1 MMRKPLKTSAIP
13 LRDVAYN
20 ELRQAIQE
28 GKIGP
33 DMRVREEEL
42 ARWLNMSRT
51 PIRDALK
58 RLTQEGLLSQE
69 SHRRTVV
76 TMLDYQAVAE
86 LYAMREALEGIAC
99 AMAARRAS
107 DAEIAALYDILEAE
121 PKLYKDSPALL
132 QLNAR
137 FHHAIC
143 QGVHNRFFMKM
154 LPVIRDP
161 LSLLDSPTARVW
173 TETTSASMLHRHE
186 TAHNEHLDIVR
197 AIEKR
202 DPKLAEEAARAHVQS
217 AQRER
222 LRLMHELSN
231 DPKHT
236 TLFS

>member
-1 MMRKPLKTSAIP
+1 MRKIVKPNGIP

-20 ELRQAIQE
+20 KLREAIQE
-28 GKIGP
+28 GKIAP

-51 PIRDALK
+51 PVRDALK
-58 RLTQEGLLSQE
+58 RLTSEGLLSQE
-69 SHRRTVV
+69 SHRKTVV
-76 TMLDYQAVAE
+76 AMLDYQAVAE

-99 AMAARRAS
+99 AMAARQAS

-121 PKLYKDSPALL
+121 PALYNDLPGLL

-143 QGVHNRFFMKM
+143 QGAHNRFLMKM

-161 LSLLDSPTARVW
+161 LSLLNSPTAQVW
-173 TETTSASMLHRHE
+173 GETTSASMLHRHE
-186 TAHNEHLDIVR
+186 AAHNEHLEIVR

-202 DPKLAEEAARAHVQS
+202 DPRLAEEAARAHVHS

-222 LRLMHELSN
+222 LRLMHELSQ
-231 DPKHT
+231 DAKHAN
-236 TLFS
+236 LYS